1 MRVLATFATRDI
13 ADSIKQL
20 LAEHGFNSN
29 DSVVMVNRGTPEPPE
44 DAVLEVGAEGA
55 KGLAGLEEKVGR
67 TVNALFGKKEFL
79 EGTGSE
85 GEPNAGALLSLK
97 VADKADAAR
106 AIELLTLHQAADIE
120 LVEMD

>member
-97 VADKADAAR
+97 VADKTDAAR